1 MQEDKAGGND
11 SLTQGFLILRHL
23 TVLFFGFPIV
33 FQMWVGMRAFIWQAS
48 EAPGWVSLLVSSLF
62 SALSLPPT
70 LKASASLAVLQ
81 DG

>member
-11 SLTQGFLILRHL
+11 RLTQGFLILRHL

-33 FQMWVGMRAFIWQAS
+33 FQMWVGMQAFIWQAS
-48 EAPGWVSLLVSSLF
+48 EAPGWVSLVSSLA

-70 LKASASLAVLQ
+70 LKALASLAVLQ